1 MNAKLHYQSKY
12 NKFYGEDACHNSLQC
27 YQGLDP
33 PNTTQNVS
41 RQQKTNRAMVLNQCG
56 IIP

>member
-12 NKFYGEDACHNSLQC
+12 NQFYGKDACHNSLQC

-33 PNTTQNVS
+33 PNTT
-41 RQQKTNRAMVLNQCG
+41 
-56 IIP
+56 